1 MESFVTGLK
10 EAGILEELSEV
21 LPKQDIVS
29 FLRAE
34 WKPVAK
40 RMLHSSHLTRSQYDN
55 VRSSLT
61 VGKALVLPAYST
73 IQRHWRKQEFVDSH
87 QADLM
92 SLLTSGKRVLLS
104 LTDGRPRI
112 SIGNRL
118 QWILFLL
125 APMIRSLGLIE
136 VQSVAVLEIPLFLW
150 YDGAPISKRR
160 QGLFSAIKVS
170 DLRLKNTEGQL
181 LPLPRWLVKKVCGS
195 WTLSLTEESETSK
208 SLLALESK
216 LLSEWEF
223 LHELPPF
230 EFQGITLHPTI
241 EGVTADHGSR
251 SKIMKRNYL
260 EERCG
265 ECDFVL
271 CSSVG
276 NFFLDWSIISS
287 TTLATCENWSSVRY
301 QDPPAHLSKWNSTQ
315 SKDLMSYDNHHTI
328 VGHIKDIY
336 SVLISLV
343 PPSELRR
350 IYVELLGV
358 TRVYHP
364 EGKNPDPTKYF
375 KGFHWR
381 RASLYFHDI
390 FKHVWVEGV

>member
-181 LPLPRWLVKKVCGS
+181 LPLPRWLVKKVCGRS
-195 WTLSLTEESETSK
+195 WT
-208 SLLALESK
+208 
-216 LLSEWEF
+216 
-223 LHELPPF
+223 
-230 EFQGITLHPTI
+230 
-241 EGVTADHGSR
+241 
-251 SKIMKRNYL
+251 
-260 EERCG
+260 
-265 ECDFVL
+265 
-271 CSSVG
+271 
-276 NFFLDWSIISS
+276 
-287 TTLATCENWSSVRY
+287 
-301 QDPPAHLSKWNSTQ
+301 
-315 SKDLMSYDNHHTI
+315 
-328 VGHIKDIY
+328 
-336 SVLISLV
+336 
-343 PPSELRR
+343 
-350 IYVELLGV
+350 
-358 TRVYHP
+358 
-364 EGKNPDPTKYF
+364 
-375 KGFHWR
+375 
-381 RASLYFHDI
+381 
-390 FKHVWVEGV
+390 

>member
-170 DLRLKNTEGQL
+170 DLRLKNTEG
-181 LPLPRWLVKKVCGS
+181 
-195 WTLSLTEESETSK
+195 
-208 SLLALESK
+208 
-216 LLSEWEF
+216 
-223 LHELPPF
+223 
-230 EFQGITLHPTI
+230 
-241 EGVTADHGSR
+241 
-251 SKIMKRNYL
+251 
-260 EERCG
+260 
-265 ECDFVL
+265 
-271 CSSVG
+271 
-276 NFFLDWSIISS
+276 
-287 TTLATCENWSSVRY
+287 
-301 QDPPAHLSKWNSTQ
+301 
-315 SKDLMSYDNHHTI
+315 
-328 VGHIKDIY
+328 
-336 SVLISLV
+336 
-343 PPSELRR
+343 
-350 IYVELLGV
+350 
-358 TRVYHP
+358 
-364 EGKNPDPTKYF
+364 
-375 KGFHWR
+375 
-381 RASLYFHDI
+381 
-390 FKHVWVEGV
+390 